1 MASGYEKDACGVD
14 PNEGWGKPT
23 RRDRWVSRLYLG
35 VVMGFVLGGMATA
48 LWRVLAGGD

>member
-1 MASGYEKDACGVD
+1 MASGYEKHACGVD

-35 VVMGFVLGGMATA
+35 VVMSFVLGGLAA
-48 LWRVLAGGD
+48 AAWRAFFTG